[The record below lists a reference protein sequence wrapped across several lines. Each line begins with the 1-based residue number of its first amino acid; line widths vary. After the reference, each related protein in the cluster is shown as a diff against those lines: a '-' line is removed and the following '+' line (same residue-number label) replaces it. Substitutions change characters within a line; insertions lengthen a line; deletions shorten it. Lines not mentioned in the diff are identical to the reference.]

1 MDRCSDICYAL
12 FDAVALETVKGRDN
26 RRDKEWKMIMF
37 DIAEWV
43 ANILVLGLGLLF
55 WALAFGVSFLIITEL
70 KERYIDE

>member
-1 MDRCSDICYAL
+1 
-12 FDAVALETVKGRDN
+12 
-26 RRDKEWKMIMF
+26 MF

-55 WALAFGVSFLIITEL
+55 WALAFGVLFLIITEL